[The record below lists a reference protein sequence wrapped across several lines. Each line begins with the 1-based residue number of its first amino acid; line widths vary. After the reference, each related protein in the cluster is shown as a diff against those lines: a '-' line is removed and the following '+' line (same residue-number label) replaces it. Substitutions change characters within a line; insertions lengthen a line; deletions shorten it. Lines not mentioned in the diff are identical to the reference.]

1 MTVAEKVL
9 ARYTQIEA
17 SELADK
23 RIAHIYTDDETL
35 IFITDENEYV
45 SLFAARI
52 WDDAEFQTA
61 ELKIGELQSM
71 GLLTHNEWV
80 EHGRECEGAFFK
92 RQREGEITR
101 FKAAART
108 LGLSAFQIEKL
119 ILEKDLT
126 DPTS

>member
-9 ARYTQIEA
+9 ARYTQIET

-23 RIAHIYTDDETL
+23 HITHVYTDDETL
-35 IFITDENEYV
+35 ILVTGENQYV
-45 SLFAARI
+45 SLFATRI

-71 GLLTHNEWV
+71 GLLTQDEWA

-108 LGLSAFQIEKL
+108 LGLSDFETAR
-119 ILEKDLT
+119 ILAEKDLT